1 MQHKNEKKQKI
12 TDRSPAAKNGLLLHL
27 PNLCSLAHYACP
39 FPILSPCCNS
49 TRMCGLWRLQSGFPE
64 RSWNNT
70 RCWPSNTPP
79 YSPGFH
85 LPPSVEWMLREAL
98 WKGFKKRAGGKK
110 PKDKSG
116 DGTLQITETS
126 LKTKGL
132 CRQKWQQGARVRKL
146 CHRASCGHEMP
157 HALRDHK
164 KQKQKGEEEG
174 GTKQLS
180 SKGAS
185 SIDTSKCVGSCGWHT
200 HTLRWGGQRSSTE
213 PEIRTLQSEHVD
225 HSGITT
231 TDLNF

>member
-85 LPPSVEWMLREAL
+85 LPPSVEWMQREAL

-110 PKDKSG
+110 PKAKSG

-132 CRQKWQQGARVRKL
+132 CRQKWQQGARVWENFVTEPL
-146 CHRASCGHEMP
+146 VA
-157 HALRDHK
+157 
-164 KQKQKGEEEG
+164 
-174 GTKQLS
+174 TK
-180 SKGAS
+180 
-185 SIDTSKCVGSCGWHT
+185 C
-200 HTLRWGGQRSSTE
+200 HTLCATTKNKNRRGRRREAQRSY
-213 PEIRTLQSEHVD
+213 LQRE
-225 HSGITT
+225 
-231 TDLNF
+231 LLQ